1 MRHGT
6 CARADALPMFA
17 ARLAVLAELVALVVL
32 VALPSLARAQALP
45 HGQNF
50 ALIERGR
57 YLMAL
62 ADCAACH
69 DDPVSQRP
77 FAGGRPI
84 QTPFGM
90 LVAPNIT
97 PDRMSGIGGWSD
109 AQFDAAVRFGRLPG
123 GARLYPA
130 MPYLYYSRMS
140 RSDTQAIR
148 AYLATVQ
155 PVFHPIVSDQ
165 LPFPFKIRA
174 VMRIWDALFFHPT
187 PWQTR
192 ADRSAAWNRGAW
204 IVEGPGHCE
213 ACHTPKGWLAE
224 DKHSQALEGYVT
236 QGWFAPDISPDAQ
249 RGLGRWSLED
259 IEQFLQRGHNRL
271 AAAAGPMGEEI
282 EDSSSQMRPD
292 DLLAIATYLKSSGTG
307 TGAAPAPHAALADTD
322 ARMRAGAAIY
332 RDVCSACHRLDGHGT
347 PYLFPD
353 LVIDNAVDARDP
365 TSLLR
370 VVLIGTRSVATNPE
384 PTAPAMPGYRW
395 QLTDAEVA
403 SVLTYVRNSWGHAAS
418 PVSAAQV
425 SHARSQLQMESAS
438 E

>member
-1 MRHGT
+1 MHASRS
-6 CARADALPMFA
+6 AVR
-17 ARLAVLAELVALVVL
+17 ARLAVCAVL
-32 VALPSLARAQALP
+32 VLLASLPSLAGAQAVP
-45 HGQNF
+45 QGQNF

-57 YLMAL
+57 YLTAL

-69 DDPVSQRP
+69 DDPVSRRP

-84 QTPFGM
+84 QTPFGK

-97 PDRMSGIGGWSD
+97 PDTSSGIGSWSD

-148 AYLATVQ
+148 AYLATVA
-155 PVFHPIVSDQ
+155 PVNHAIVSNQ

-174 VMRIWDALFFHPT
+174 LMHVWDALFFHPA
-187 PWQTR
+187 PWQNR

-224 DKHSQALEGYVT
+224 DQHARALQGYVT
-236 QGWFAPDISPDAQ
+236 QGWFAPDITPNEQ
-249 RGLGRWSLED
+249 RGLGSWSVED

-271 AAAAGPMGEEI
+271 AAAAGPMGEEVA
-282 EDSSSQMRPD
+282 DSSSQMRSD
-292 DLLAIATYLKSSGTG
+292 DLLAIAMYLKAPIAAGNA
-307 TGAAPAPHAALADTD
+307 GAGQASRSPLPADD

-332 RDVCSACHRLDGHGT
+332 HDVCSACHGLDGRGT

-353 LVIDNAVDARDP
+353 LTIDAAVSARDP

-370 VVLIGTRSVATNPE
+370 VALIGTRSVATDPE
-384 PTAPAMPGYRW
+384 PTAPAMPGFRW
-395 QLTDAEVA
+395 QLSDGQIAA
-403 SVLTYVRNSWGHAAS
+403 VLTYIRNTWGHAAE
-418 PVSAAQV
+418 PVSIDQV
-425 SHARSQLQMESAS
+425 TVMRAQLQRVSTSA

>member
-1 MRHGT
+1 MRCGI
-6 CARADALPMFA
+6 
-17 ARLAVLAELVALVVL
+17 RLAVLVALL
-32 VALPSLARAQALP
+32 VLPSLTWAQAVP
-45 HGQNF
+45 HGQDF

-57 YLMAL
+57 YLTAL

-77 FAGGRPI
+77 FAGGRSI

-97 PDRMSGIGGWSD
+97 PDMASGIGGWSD
-109 AQFDAAVRFGRLPG
+109 AQFDAAVRYGRMPS

-148 AYLATVQ
+148 AYLATVK
-155 PVFHPIVSDQ
+155 PVSHNVVSDQ
-165 LPFPFKIRA
+165 LPFPFKVRA
-174 VMRIWDALFFHPT
+174 LMRVWDALFFHPS
-187 PWQTR
+187 PWHAR

-213 ACHTPKGWLAE
+213 ACHTPKGWLAQ
-224 DKHSQALEGYVT
+224 DKHARALQGYVT

-249 RGLGRWSLED
+249 RGLGGWSEQD

-271 AAAAGPMGEEI
+271 AAAAGPMGEEV

-307 TGAAPAPHAALADTD
+307 AAPASHVALAATD

-332 RDVCSACHRLDGHGT
+332 RDECSACHRLDGHGT

-353 LVIDNAVDARDP
+353 LVSDNAVQARDP

-384 PTAPAMPGYRW
+384 PTAPAMPGFRW
-395 QLTDAEVA
+395 QLSDAEVA

-418 PVSAAQV
+418 PVSADQV
-425 SHARSQLQMESAS
+425 SHARSQLQRESAA

>member
-1 MRHGT
+1 MREGGNR
-6 CARADALPMFA
+6 RADRG
-17 ARLAVLAELVALVVL
+17 ARLALLTMIAVLASM
-32 VALPSLARAQALP
+32 PSLSWAQGAP
-45 HGQNF
+45 QGQNF
-50 ALIERGR
+50 ALIARGH
-57 YLMAL
+57 YLTVL

-69 DDPVSQRP
+69 DDPVSHRP

-84 QTPFGM
+84 QTPFGR

-97 PDRMSGIGGWSD
+97 PDKASGIGGWSE
-109 AQFDAAVRFGRLPG
+109 AQFDAAVRFGRLPH

-148 AYLATVQ
+148 AYLSTVT
-155 PVFHPIVSDQ
+155 PVYHAIVSDQ
-165 LPFPFKIRA
+165 LPFPFSIRA
-174 VMRIWDALFFHPT
+174 LMHVWDALFFHPK
-187 PWQTR
+187 PWQER

-213 ACHTPKGWLAE
+213 ACHTPKGWLAQ
-224 DKHSQALEGYVT
+224 DKQAHAFNGYVT

-271 AAAAGPMGEEI
+271 AAASGPMGEEI
-282 EDSSSQMRPD
+282 EDSSSQMRSD
-292 DLLAIATYLKSSGTG
+292 DLLAIATYLKAS
-307 TGAAPAPHAALADTD
+307 GAAGNASAAQTPGAPVADTD
-322 ARMRAGAAIY
+322 KRMRAGAAIY
-332 RDVCSACHRLDGHGT
+332 RDLCSACHRLDGHGT

-353 LVIDNAVDARDP
+353 LVADNAVDAVDP

-370 VVLIGTRSVATNPE
+370 VVLIGTRSVATHAE
-384 PTAPAMPGYRW
+384 PTAPAMPGFRW
-395 QLTDAEVA
+395 QLSDAEVA

-418 PVSAAQV
+418 PVSPARVQR
-425 SHARSQLQMESAS
+425 ARSRLQLAAAS